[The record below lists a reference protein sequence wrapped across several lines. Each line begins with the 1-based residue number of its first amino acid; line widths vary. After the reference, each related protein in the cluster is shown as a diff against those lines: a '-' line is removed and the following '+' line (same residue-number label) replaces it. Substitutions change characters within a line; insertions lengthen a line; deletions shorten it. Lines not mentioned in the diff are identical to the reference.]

1 MPSKAEFTKKEL
13 LLDINLFNK
22 PAELIGKDAW
32 AKLAINLLFL
42 RKGTYPSVPEMG
54 IGIQDYE
61 YEFVDTAILKLN
73 EDIMEQFRTYLPDL
87 PLVDVQVS
95 STKYNGHSILI
106 VGLIFNNGGN
116 IETTAVAATISN
128 KLIDFEI
135 SW

>member
-22 PAELIGKDAW
+22 PAEIIGKDAW

-42 RKGTYPSVPEMG
+42 RKGTYPSSPNMG

-61 YEFVDTAILKLN
+61 YEFVDTAILRLN
-73 EDIMEQFRTYLPDL
+73 EEILNQFRTYLPDL
-87 PLVDVQVS
+87 PLEDVKVS
-95 STKYNGHSILI
+95 STEYNGQSILI
-106 VGLIFNNGGN
+106 IGLIFNDNGN